1 MDAAGMEQATR
12 SRDEMKFKV
21 GDNVLFTHRTNPLY
35 PLRITEIRTISGRTE
50 YKLTDGKW
58 WFETHI
64 KHA

>member
-1 MDAAGMEQATR
+1 
-12 SRDEMKFKV
+12 MKFKV